1 MRAVLPRT
9 AKEDAGRH
17 PVRHDLQTR
26 HGGKI
31 LADALV
37 AQGVDLAFGVP
48 GESFLPVLDG
58 FYDLRG
64 RLRFVICR
72 QEGGASYMA
81 EACGKLTGK
90 PGVLFVTRGPGA
102 TNGAVGVHTAFQ
114 DSTPMVVFIGQV
126 GTDFAEREAF
136 QEIDYRRMY
145 GPMTKWVGQ
154 IDRTERIPEYV
165 SHAFHTAMA
174 GRPGPVVLALPED
187 MLFADA
193 AVADAPHH
201 KVVRSA
207 PSAADLRELA
217 RLLAGAERPFAILGG
232 GGWNEEG
239 VAGLR
244 GFLEAAGLPAGC
256 AFRRQDLLDNRS
268 PVYAGDVGLGINPK
282 LAQRVKDAD
291 VLLVIGARLGEATTS
306 GYTLLDV
313 PLPWQKLIHV
323 HADAEELGRVFQAT
337 LPINSGPGQFVAA
350 LAGMTVD
357 GSRWAEQLKQ
367 AHADYQAWSVPK
379 TLPGKLQYGEIILW
393 LRDRLPDDAIVAG
406 GAGNFAGWLH
416 RHFEYR
422 RFRTQLGP
430 TNGSMGYGVPAAI
443 AAKLVEPRRTV
454 VAFSGDGDFLMNGQ
468 ELATA
473 AQFGAGVV
481 VLVVNN
487 GMYGTI
493 RMHQEREYPERVFG
507 TGLANPDFAAL
518 ARAYGGHGELVEE
531 TAQFAPAF
539 ERSLEFANRESKP
552 ALIELRIDP
561 EAITPGT
568 TLSALRAA
576 SLARNKRA

>member
-1 MRAVLPRT
+1 MRN
-9 AKEDAGRH
+9 
-17 PVRHDLQTR
+17 DLKTR

-31 LADALV
+31 LADALL

-58 FYDLRG
+58 FYDLGDRF
-64 RLRFVICR
+64 RFVICR

-102 TNGAVGVHTAFQ
+102 TNGSIGVHTAFQ

-126 GTDFAEREAF
+126 GNDFVEREAF

-145 GPMTKWVGQ
+145 GPMAKWVAQ
-154 IDRTERIPEYV
+154 IDRAERIPEYV

-187 MLFADA
+187 MLFSEA
-193 AVADAPHH
+193 AVADVPHH
-201 KVVRSA
+201 KVVRPA
-207 PSAADLRELA
+207 PSAADMRAFA
-217 RLLAGAERPFAILGG
+217 RLLASAERPFAILGG
-232 GGWNEEG
+232 GGWNAEA
-239 VAGLR
+239 VMGLR
-244 GFLEAAGLPAGC
+244 GFLEATGLPTGC

-268 PVYAGDVGLGINPK
+268 PVYAGDVGIGINPK

-291 VLLVIGARLGEATTS
+291 VLLAIGARLGEMTTS
-306 GYTLLDV
+306 GYTLLEV
-313 PLPWQKLIHV
+313 PVPRQKLIHI
-323 HADAEELGRVFQAT
+323 HADSEELGRVYQST
-337 LPINSGPGQFVAA
+337 LPINSGNPQFVDA
-350 LAGMTVD
+350 LDGVKLD
-357 GSRWAEQLKQ
+357 GSRWKDSL
-367 AHADYQAWSVPK
+367 HAARTEYQAWILPK
-379 TLPGKLQYGEIILW
+379 PLPGKLQYGEIIGW
-393 LRDRLPDDAIVAG
+393 LREHLPDDAIIAG
-406 GAGNFAGWLH
+406 GAGNFASWLH

-443 AAKLVEPRRTV
+443 AAKIAAPQRTV

-473 AQFGAGVV
+473 AQFGAGIV

-487 GMYGTI
+487 SMYGTI
-493 RMHQEREYPERVFG
+493 RMHQEREYPARVFG
-507 TGLANPDFAAL
+507 TGLENPDFAAL

-539 ERSLEFANRESKP
+539 QRSLEFADRRRKP

-561 EAITPGT
+561 DAIAPGT
-568 TLSALRAA
+568 TLSAVRAA
-576 SLARNKRA
+576 SLAKK